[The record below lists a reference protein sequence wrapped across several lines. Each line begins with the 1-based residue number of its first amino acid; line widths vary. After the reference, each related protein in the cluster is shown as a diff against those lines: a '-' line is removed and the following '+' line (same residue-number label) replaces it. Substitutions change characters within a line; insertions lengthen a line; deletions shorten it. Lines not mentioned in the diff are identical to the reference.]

1 MKMIYDTTDL
11 RGLFVDDEYQYY
23 EWVESRLKRSVDTSS
38 DIQWDIDSPERDD
51 YPLGI

>member
-23 EWVESRLKRSVDTSS
+23 KWIESRLESSLDTLGE
-38 DIQWDIDSPERDD
+38 IQWDILPPEKDD